1 MKRVL
6 FITYDFP
13 YPANTGG
20 KNRALNMLQFSGNG
34 FEKYLIS
41 FVRDDY
47 KQKDREKLEQL
58 GIKVLDVIPR
68 KKLKDVSNLFGVLS
82 KDSFFRTLYYSKSTM
97 DQIINAIQ
105 NFSIDIVHFESF
117 YTAFFISDKINEL
130 GVKQIFGTENI
141 EYRLYEDYMNS
152 SNVFVKQLI
161 KSQVEKIKK
170 EEISFYKK
178 ADLCLAVTD
187 DEASFIKQYKEK
199 CLTIPNGVDVND
211 FVFHEP
217 KNKIATKLLFVG
229 NFSYFP
235 NVEGINLFYN
245 SVFKNLGSDI
255 GLNIIG
261 KRVETLKFLDDKRIT
276 ATEYVDDIKKVY
288 SEADIL
294 ISPIKIGG
302 GTNFKVLEAMAS
314 GLPIIAYRGRL
325 EALGLKD
332 KKDVLMVDNEEEFVK
347 SINMLVQDLSL
358 RQDLARNARAFVE
371 KNYSWEV
378 IGEKLAQA
386 WNSL

>member
-1 MKRVL
+1 MKKVL
-6 FITYDFP
+6 FVTYDFP

-41 FVRDDY
+41 FVRDDF
-47 KQKDREKLEQL
+47 KNKDREELEQL

-68 KKLKDVSNLFGVLS
+68 KKLKDLSNLVGVFS
-82 KDSFFRTLYYSKSTM
+82 KDSIFRTLYYSKSTM
-97 DQIINAIQ
+97 DQILNAVQ

-117 YTAFFISDKINEL
+117 YTAFFMSDEIQKL
-130 GVKQIFGTENI
+130 GSKQVFGTENI

-152 SNVFVKQLI
+152 SSLLIKKLI

-187 DEASFIKQYKEK
+187 NEADFIKKYNEK

-211 FVFHEP
+211 FVFHKPE
-217 KNKIATKLLFVG
+217 NKTATKLLFVG

-245 SVFKNLGSDI
+245 NVFKHLGNDI
-255 GLNIIG
+255 TLNIIG
-261 KRVETLKFLDDKRIT
+261 KKVEILSFLDDKRIT
-276 ATEYVDDIKKVY
+276 AKNYIDDIKKAY
-288 SEADIL
+288 RDADIL

-302 GTNFKVLEAMAS
+302 GTNFKVLEAMAL

-332 KKDVLMVDNEEEFVK
+332 RRDVLMVDNEEDFIK
-347 SINMLVQDLSL
+347 SINMLVGDLPL
-358 RQDLARNARAFVE
+358 RQDLAMNAREFVE

-378 IGEKLAQA
+378 IGRKLAQA